1 MQLNL
6 TENQMYQALLKRD
19 ESFEGLFFVAVK
31 TTGIFCR
38 PTCRARMPKKEN
50 VEYFQSAKE
59 ALLRGYRPCKV
70 CTPMS
75 PKGKAPE
82 WVGKVLNEVSQGNSH
97 RLSDREIRNVGV
109 DPNRLRRWF
118 KQNYGMT
125 FQAYLRSLRLGTA
138 FGHLANG
145 KKVIST
151 AYDNGYYS
159 LSGFTHS
166 FKKTIGIAPSES
178 NSKSI
183 IHVYQILTPLGP
195 MMAASV
201 KQGICL
207 LEFIERKML
216 ESELKDLSKRLDAP
230 LVTSPGPHLK
240 DLKIQLEQYFNGDRK
255 KFDLPLFTP
264 GSDFQKQVWKGLQ
277 NIPYGTTRSYKEQA
291 KALGRPKAVRAV
303 ANANGANRIAIIIP
317 CHRVIGTDGKLIGYG
332 GGLWRKKRLLAL
344 ENGSTF
350 TSQNLST
357 YSMAT

>member
-6 TENQMYQALLKRD
+6 TENQMYTALLKRD
-19 ESFEGLFFVAVK
+19 ESFEGIFFVAVK

-38 PTCRARMPKKEN
+38 PTCRARKPKREN
-50 VEYFQSAKE
+50 VEFFRSTKE
-59 ALLRGYRPCKV
+59 ALLRGYRPCKI
-70 CTPMS
+70 CTPLA
-75 PKGKAPE
+75 PKGESPE
-82 WVGKVLNEVSQGNSH
+82 WMKIIFDKISSNGS
-97 RLSDREIRNVGV
+97 RRFSDQDIRSSGI

-118 KQNYGMT
+118 KQNHGMT

-145 KKVIST
+145 ENVIST
-151 AYDNGYYS
+151 AYDSGYDS
-159 LSGFTHS
+159 LSGFSHA

-178 NSKSI
+178 RSKNI
-183 IHVYQILTPLGP
+183 IHICQLLTPLGP

-207 LEFIERKML
+207 LEFIDRKML

-230 LVTSPGPHLK
+230 LLTSPGPHLK
-240 DLKIQLEQYFNGDRK
+240 YLKLQLEQYLRGDRK

-264 GSDFQKQVWKGLQ
+264 GSEFQKRVWKGLQ
-277 NIPYGTTRSYKEQA
+277 KIPYGTTRSYKEQA
-291 KALGRPKAVRAV
+291 TALGRPEAVRAV

-317 CHRVIGTDGKLIGYG
+317 CHRVIGADGKLVGYG

-344 ENGSTF
+344 ENGE
-350 TSQNLST
+350 LLK
-357 YSMAT
+357 